1 MLTDTAYA
9 GYALR
14 PCPWWANPP
23 GGTPMCPDT
32 PPPNVYTQTHQHT
45 RRDNKLATAT
55 KTKPGHNRGAQ
66 EGGVRG
72 EMTPNLPSPP
82 PTCPTMGPGKTAL
95 RGCMC
100 GGHVGCSGS
109 STCLSPEEQ
118 GGYRF
123 TERIKTFLQM
133 CVILGRSFI

>member
-1 MLTDTAYA
+1 M
-9 GYALR
+9 
-14 PCPWWANPP
+14 
-23 GGTPMCPDT
+23 
-32 PPPNVYTQTHQHT
+32 
-45 RRDNKLATAT
+45 
-55 KTKPGHNRGAQ
+55 
-66 EGGVRG
+66 RG

-82 PTCPTMGPGKTAL
+82 PTCPTMGLGKTAL